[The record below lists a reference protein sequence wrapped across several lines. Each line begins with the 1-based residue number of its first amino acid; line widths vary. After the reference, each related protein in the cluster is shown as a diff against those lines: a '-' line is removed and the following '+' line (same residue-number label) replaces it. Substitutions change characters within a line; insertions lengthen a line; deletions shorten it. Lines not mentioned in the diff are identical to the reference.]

1 MKILSSTLTMPKWQ
15 KADRPLFQVSSLPE
29 PTPES
34 LEQGLPMSVLP
45 QTVQDDLRDGK
56 PVDIRSAVPVP
67 SE

>member
-15 KADRPLFQVSSLPE
+15 KADRPLFQASVLPE
-29 PTPES
+29 PAPES

-56 PVDIRSAVPVP
+56 AVDISNAVPVP